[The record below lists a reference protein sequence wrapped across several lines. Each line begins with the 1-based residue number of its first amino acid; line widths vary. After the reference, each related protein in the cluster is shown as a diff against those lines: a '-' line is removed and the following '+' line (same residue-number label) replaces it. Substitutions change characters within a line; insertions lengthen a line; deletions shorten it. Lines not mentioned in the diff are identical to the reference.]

1 MLHRVSCALVL
12 SGMPFLAVKAEM
24 LPLVTPAK
32 TVYVVYPPGIN
43 WDKRSD
49 TQQGACANFNTTFLP
64 PDRCRQPNLPDYMA
78 LSLMTSAECPPGAGY
93 WARSHSCVLPACPDA
108 SWTLSEDGRSCSRP
122 DPEQCVETAMLA
134 PWAKAA
140 PGKPCP
146 PPCKPDINAVTQ
158 EKLLAAIVYGESSVQ
173 QVKEEMYGIASAMVR
188 KRDAWQQGGSLQ
200 KFLKKYPQYAYA
212 VTDGNVRYKELM
224 CASDAKKYMQAY
236 EAARNALAYGVDYSN
251 GGCFWD
257 GADLKTK
264 GKKHYRYSDGFRFVM
279 QEHNIYG
286 IASPVGLNRKGG
298 LGSYYNYAY
307 ESTAAY
313 GGTIFW
319 KYNADF
325 IAAEGVKQCR

>member
-1 MLHRVSCALVL
+1 
-12 SGMPFLAVKAEM
+12 
-24 LPLVTPAK
+24 
-32 TVYVVYPPGIN
+32 
-43 WDKRSD
+43 
-49 TQQGACANFNTTFLP
+49 
-64 PDRCRQPNLPDYMA
+64 
-78 LSLMTSAECPPGAGY
+78 
-93 WARSHSCVLPACPDA
+93 
-108 SWTLSEDGRSCSRP
+108 
-122 DPEQCVETAMLA
+122 MLA

-200 KFLKKYPQYAYA
+200 KFLKKYPRYAYA

-224 CASDAKKYMQAY
+224 CASDAKKYTQVY

-307 ESTAAY
+307 DSTAAY

>member
-93 WARSHSCVLPACPDA
+93 WASSHSCVLPACPDA

-146 PPCKPDINAVTQ
+146 PPCKSDINAVTQ

-224 CASDAKKYMQAY
+224 CASDAKKYTQAY

-257 GADLKTK
+257 GRDLKVK
-264 GKKHYRYSDGFRFVM
+264 GTSAYRYIEGFKFTSPS
-279 QEHNIYG
+279 HNVFD
-286 IASPVGLNRKGG
+286 IAEPPAKNKRAEFGFYDYV
-298 LGSYYNYAY
+298 Y
-307 ESTAAY
+307 ESTSAY
-313 GGTIFW
+313 GETIFW
-319 KYNADF
+319 KINDRYMTARG
-325 IAAEGVKQCR
+325 AKQCN